1 MKSLLKKAKKG
12 FTLIELMIVV
22 AILGILAAV
31 AIPALMKFTRR
42 AKTNEA
48 VEKLSY
54 LYRQSG
60 VYATKQHT
68 ARGFDGAIMDVQFP
82 VSAALTPAT
91 IPGATPARDA
101 ATVWDSIATWNQLSF
116 GISDPHYYSYQ
127 YVSTGTGTASQF
139 TARALGD
146 LDGDGD
152 QSTFERAGGM
162 DSQRNLQGSQGI
174 YTNQDL
180 E

>member
-60 VYATKQHT
+60 VYAAKQHT
-68 ARGFDGAIMDVQFP
+68 SRGINDAILATQFP
-82 VSAALTPAT
+82 VGVPLTPT
-91 IPGATPARDA
+91 NDPQATPFRDSP
-101 ATVWDSIATWNQLSF
+101 TTWDVATWNQLSF
-116 GISDPHYYSYQ
+116 GITDPHYYAYE
-127 YVSTGTGTASQF
+127 YFATGTSPTAF
-139 TARALGD
+139 TARAVGD
-146 LDGDGD
+146 LDGDND
-152 QSTFERAGGM
+152 NSTFERAGGL
-162 DSQRNLQGSQGI
+162 DSQQNMIGSQGI
-174 YTNQDL
+174 YTVNDL